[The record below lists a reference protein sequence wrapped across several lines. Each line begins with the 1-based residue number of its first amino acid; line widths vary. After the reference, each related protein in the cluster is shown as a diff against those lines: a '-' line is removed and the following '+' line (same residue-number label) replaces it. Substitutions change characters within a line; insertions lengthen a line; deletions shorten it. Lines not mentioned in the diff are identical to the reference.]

1 MEKLKARAENYSID
15 ELKSMKSINSRLYF
29 QLQDYIINNRGHPLF
44 LIGGRGFGK
53 TFNVLM
59 VITSPKCVG
68 RITTVRSTNID
79 NELINENKKN
89 ERKRKKKLKLLVK
102 SPTVFIFKKNE
113 KQEIWKPIEGEYI
126 KSSNLSEIFNTSS
139 ILVFDDIHYICE
151 RVLKNEISVDFLV
164 DLFKNILEATKLE
177 IPTIIISD
185 EMLSWYAGQMEN
197 DELDDL
203 ILMFGEVSFRKMQE
217 LSKIELKKYQDRRNF
232 LAKLE
237 LPPITYEEF
246 DLLFEFS
253 HIEADDF
260 VKDFL
265 YKNANGNPRGFA
277 KFVSVFHSE
286 KITVDMLVQI
296 ARERLLK
303 CDGGKRYLHMM
314 GFPTLPVLID
324 NDIVDKARKKFNT
337 FEKFHA
343 FVNTKNELEEKIYKK
358 IDLNYEKIC
367 DLLTEQ
373 NIYPPFHLKRDENY
387 VRNYK
392 KLMSIIWKKSID
404 IYKQI
409 PEIPELT
416 KWKTIYGKYIRT
428 YDSLEKLKIKTKM
441 DDIDFE
447 WFWKSI
453 SGNYDKNR
461 LAKPFQV
468 AFRKE
473 LNEGWYLD
481 KKRFKI

>member
-232 LAKLE
+232 FSKTRT
-237 LPPITYEEF
+237 PP
-246 DLLFEFS
+246 
-253 HIEADDF
+253 
-260 VKDFL
+260 
-265 YKNANGNPRGFA
+265 
-277 KFVSVFHSE
+277 
-286 KITVDMLVQI
+286 
-296 ARERLLK
+296 
-303 CDGGKRYLHMM
+303 
-314 GFPTLPVLID
+314 D
-324 NDIVDKARKKFNT
+324 N
-337 FEKFHA
+337 
-343 FVNTKNELEEKIYKK
+343 
-358 IDLNYEKIC
+358 
-367 DLLTEQ
+367 
-373 NIYPPFHLKRDENY
+373 
-387 VRNYK
+387 
-392 KLMSIIWKKSID
+392 
-404 IYKQI
+404 
-409 PEIPELT
+409 
-416 KWKTIYGKYIRT
+416 IRR
-428 YDSLEKLKIKTKM
+428 I
-441 DDIDFE
+441 
-447 WFWKSI
+447 
-453 SGNYDKNR
+453 
-461 LAKPFQV
+461 
-468 AFRKE
+468 
-473 LNEGWYLD
+473 
-481 KKRFKI
+481 